1 VLGFSGVDPSPKT
14 DPLDIV
20 KIFMKK
26 RRTYGTTE
34 VTEKYSV
41 SSKRIFLKR

>member
-1 VLGFSGVDPSPKT
+1 MGVGQENIG
-14 DPLDIV
+14 IV

-26 RRTYGTTE
+26 GRTYGTTE

-41 SSKRIFLKR
+41 SSKKVDKKAETWGGGK